1 MSSELIRKTAAMK
14 TWAVVG
20 AHDDPSRFG
29 HRIFRHLLDLGY
41 SVYPIH
47 PRLKEIDGHQVYK
60 SIADL
65 PETPDVV
72 DMVVNPETGLKVMEQ
87 IKARGIR
94 YVWMQPGT
102 RSEAIREFAAASGIE
117 LIEDCVLVQLG

>member
-1 MSSELIRKTAAMK
+1 
-14 TWAVVG
+14 
-20 AHDDPSRFG
+20 
-29 HRIFRHLLDLGY
+29 
-41 SVYPIH
+41 VYPIH